1 MVRCAMGIM
10 ADRFGALK
18 HIETLD
24 PEKNA
29 HEIVAVSSAYDFA
42 QDMEIS
48 LGLAFFRTFAIPSIA
63 KILDE
68 TKQFEKFGQKR
79 YDDTALLLA
88 EFLENGLDSDR
99 GKEAIR
105 RLNQIHR
112 EYDIPNED
120 FVYTL
125 TTFIFEPI
133 RWIERYGWR
142 PLSEKEKL
150 AAFYFWL
157 RVGQMMGIK
166 NLPKTYTAMEEFNID
181 FEKRNFRYTPESG
194 RVSRATLE
202 VLAGFLP
209 KIPFLREITFE
220 SIYALLDKPLR
231 RAVGF
236 PDPNPAVALATETLF
251 KARAV
256 YLRYAGTVA
265 TEPSYVTKRQFPSY
279 PNGYSIAELG
289 PKTLPKRKQSA

>member
-1 MVRCAMGIM
+1 M
-10 ADRFGALK
+10 
-18 HIETLD
+18 
-24 PEKNA
+24 
-29 HEIVAVSSAYDFA
+29 S
-42 QDMEIS
+42 
-48 LGLAFFRTFAIPSIA
+48 
-63 KILDE
+63 
-68 TKQFEKFGQKR
+68 
-79 YDDTALLLA
+79 
-88 EFLENGLDSDR
+88 
-99 GKEAIR
+99 
-105 RLNQIHR
+105 
-112 EYDIPNED
+112 
-120 FVYTL
+120 
-125 TTFIFEPI
+125 
-133 RWIERYGWR
+133 
-142 PLSEKEKL
+142 
-150 AAFYFWL
+150 
-157 RVGQMMGIK
+157 
-166 NLPKTYTAMEEFNID
+166 NLP
-181 FEKRNFRYTPESG
+181 S